1 MKRVFIVIALL
12 VFAVPVFAQETP
24 LAVDLA
30 PLTEVIEA
38 QLAEHRIP
46 GLGVAIVL
54 NGEVILS
61 EGFGVRSLETSDP
74 VTADTLFRIGS
85 TTKPLTTIGLLMLVE
100 QGLVDLDAPVS
111 QYVPEFTVSD
121 AITVRHLLSH
131 TAGMGDYAEPFGR
144 LDPDALSDYVA
155 SLDRRAVFAPPGEVL
170 SYCNPCFDTL
180 GRVIEVVSDQPY
192 AEYMAEVVF
201 PALGM
206 ERSTLLANVA
216 ITYPL
221 AVGYSRQVMAI
232 NPVRP
237 MPDNAA
243 EFPAGFVYSS
253 PNDLI
258 QLAQFVLNNG
268 VVDGEA
274 ALPEA
279 AAREMATPILH
290 VGEMGYGLGLFT
302 EAYRGTVAVG
312 HGGAINGYA
321 SYFNTLPE
329 YGLGVIVL
337 ANGDWFNAKPIFDA
351 AVDLLLDL
359 PAVDAAPVPELS
371 AEALEAYAGTYSVT
385 DVYGASAATLE
396 IAVEDGQLIAHVIG
410 QPPLELRPFAEDAF
424 NVFVGTMDTETRVYF
439 QRTSTGE
446 VGYLSIGFRSGV
458 REE

>member
-1 MKRVFIVIALL
+1 MRFFAIVALF
-12 VFAVPVFAQETP
+12 VFAVPVFAQ
-24 LAVDLA
+24 DSS

-38 QLAEHRIP
+38 QIAESRVP
-46 GLGVAIVL
+46 GLGVAIIL

-61 EGFGVRSLETSDP
+61 QGFGVRSLETHDP

-85 TTKPLTTIGLLMLVE
+85 TTKPLTTIGLMMLVE

-111 QYVPEFTVSD
+111 EYVPEFTVSD

-131 TAGMGDYAEPFGR
+131 TAGMSDNAVPFGR
-144 LDPDALSDYVA
+144 LDPDALADYVA

-180 GRVIEVVSDQPY
+180 GRLIEVVSDQHY

-216 ITYPL
+216 MTYPL

-237 MPDNAA
+237 MPDNVA
-243 EFPAGFVYSS
+243 EYPAGFVYSS

-258 QLAQFVLNNG
+258 QLAQFVINSG

-274 ALPEA
+274 VLPEA
-279 AAREMATPILH
+279 YAREMATPILH
-290 VGEMGYGLGLFT
+290 VGTLGYGLGLFVD
-302 EAYRGTVAVG
+302 EYRGTIAVG

-337 ANGDWFNAKPIFDA
+337 ANGDWFDPTPIFDA

-359 PAVDAAPVPELS
+359 PADEPTPAPELS
-371 AEALEAYAGTYSVT
+371 AEALEAYTGTFVVT
-385 DVYGASAATLE
+385 DVYGASSATLE
-396 IAVEDGQLIAHVIG
+396 VAVEDGQLIAHVAG

-424 NVFVGTMDTETRVYF
+424 NVFVGTMDTGSRAYF
-439 QRTSTGE
+439 QRTSAGE
-446 VGYLSIGFRSGV
+446 IGYVSIGFRSGR